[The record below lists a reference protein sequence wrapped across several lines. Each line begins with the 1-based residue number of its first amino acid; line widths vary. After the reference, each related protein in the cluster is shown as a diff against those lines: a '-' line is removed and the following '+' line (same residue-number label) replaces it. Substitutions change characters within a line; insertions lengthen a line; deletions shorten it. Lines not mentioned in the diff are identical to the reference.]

1 MIDIESIRV
10 AVVKGL
16 RESLA
21 VSVIRSNTPNK
32 LPKLP
37 FLSYTITSLLDNEKG
52 TWSRY
57 ESDLADRIPA
67 AQTWSI
73 TLNAADFGECSKL
86 AISAY
91 DYFSKTA
98 TEYFKKY
105 GIVILSV
112 SEIVPRDTFLS
123 VDYEYRL
130 GFDVKLG
137 LMNEVSFKNETAT
150 ENIEVNGRVIKN
162 GGD

>member
-10 AVVKGL
+10 AIVKGL
-16 RESLA
+16 REGLA
-21 VSVIRSNTPNK
+21 VSVIRSNTANK

-37 FLSYTITSLLDNEKG
+37 FLSYTITSLLDNAKS

-57 ESDLADRIPA
+57 DDLTDRIPA
-67 AQTWSI
+67 TQVWSI

-112 SEIVPRDTFLS
+112 SEIVPRDNFLS

-137 LMNEVSFKNETAT
+137 LMNEISFKNETT
-150 ENIEVNGRVIKN
+150 TDDIEVNGRVIKN
-162 GGD
+162 GGV

>member
-1 MIDIESIRV
+1 MVDIESIRV
-10 AVVKGL
+10 AIVKGL
-16 RESLA
+16 REELA
-21 VSVIRSNTPNK
+21 VSVIRSNTANK

-37 FLSYTITSLLDNEKG
+37 FLSYTITSLLDNAKS

-57 ESDLADRIPA
+57 DDLTDRIPA
-67 AQTWSI
+67 TQVWSI

-98 TEYFKKY
+98 TKYFKKY

-112 SEIVPRDTFLS
+112 SEIVPRDNFLS

-137 LMNEVSFKNETAT
+137 LMNEISFKNETTT
-150 ENIEVNGRVIKN
+150 ENIEINGRVIKN

>member
-10 AVVKGL
+10 AIVKGL
-16 RESLA
+16 REGLA
-21 VSVIRSNTPNK
+21 VSVIRSNTANK

-37 FLSYTITSLLDNEKG
+37 FLSYTITSLLDNAKS

-57 ESDLADRIPA
+57 DDLTDRIPA
-67 AQTWSI
+67 TQMWSI

-91 DYFSKTA
+91 DYFSKAA
-98 TEYFKKY
+98 TEYLKKY

-112 SEIVPRDTFLS
+112 SEIVPRDNFLS

-137 LMNEVSFKNETAT
+137 LMNEISFKNETT
-150 ENIEVNGRVIKN
+150 TDDIEVNGRVIKN
-162 GGD
+162 GGV

>member
-10 AVVKGL
+10 AIVKGL
-16 RESLA
+16 REGLA
-21 VSVIRSNTPNK
+21 ISVIRSNTANK

-37 FLSYTITSLLDNEKG
+37 FLSYTITSLLDNAKS

-57 ESDLADRIPA
+57 DDLTDRIPA
-67 AQTWSI
+67 TQVWSI

-112 SEIVPRDTFLS
+112 SEIVPRDNFLS

-137 LMNEVSFKNETAT
+137 LMNEISFKNETT
-150 ENIEVNGRVIKN
+150 TDDIEINGRVIKN

>member
-10 AVVKGL
+10 AIVKGF
-16 RESLA
+16 REGLA
-21 VSVIRSNTPNK
+21 VSVIRSNTANK

-37 FLSYTITSLLDNEKG
+37 FLSYTITSLLDNAKS

-57 ESDLADRIPA
+57 DDLTDRIPA
-67 AQTWSI
+67 TQVWSI

-112 SEIVPRDTFLS
+112 SEIVPRDNFLS

-137 LMNEVSFKNETAT
+137 LMNEISFKNETTT
-150 ENIEVNGRVIKN
+150 ENIEINGRVIKN

>member
-10 AVVKGL
+10 AIVKGL
-16 RESLA
+16 REGLA
-21 VSVIRSNTPNK
+21 ISVIRSNTANK

-37 FLSYTITSLLDNEKG
+37 FLSYTITSLLDNAKS

-57 ESDLADRIPA
+57 DDLTDRIPA
-67 AQTWSI
+67 TQVWSI

-112 SEIVPRDTFLS
+112 SEIVPRDNFLS

-137 LMNEVSFKNETAT
+137 LMNEISFKNETTT
-150 ENIEVNGRVIKN
+150 ENIEINGRVIKN

>member
-10 AVVKGL
+10 AIVKGL
-16 RESLA
+16 REGLA
-21 VSVIRSNTPNK
+21 IPVIRSNTANK

-37 FLSYTITSLLDNEKG
+37 FLSYTITSLLDNAKS

-57 ESDLADRIPA
+57 DDLTDRIPA
-67 AQTWSI
+67 TQVWSI

-112 SEIVPRDTFLS
+112 SEIVLRDNFLTMNT
-123 VDYEYRL
+123 DWAL
-130 GFDVKLG
+130 TLNLG
-137 LMNEVSFKNETAT
+137 L
-150 ENIEVNGRVIKN
+150 
-162 GGD
+162 

>member
-10 AVVKGL
+10 AIVKGL
-16 RESLA
+16 REGLA
-21 VSVIRSNTPNK
+21 IPVIRSNTANK

-37 FLSYTITSLLDNEKG
+37 FLSYTITSLLDNAKS

-57 ESDLADRIPA
+57 DDLTDRIPA
-67 AQTWSI
+67 TQVWSI

-112 SEIVPRDTFLS
+112 SEIVPRDNFLS

-137 LMNEVSFKNETAT
+137 LMNEISFKNETT
-150 ENIEVNGRVIKN
+150 TGDIEINGRVIKN

>member
-10 AVVKGL
+10 AIVKGL
-16 RESLA
+16 REGLA
-21 VSVIRSNTPNK
+21 VSVIRSNTANK

-37 FLSYTITSLLDNEKG
+37 FLSYTITSLLDNAKS

-57 ESDLADRIPA
+57 DDLTDRIPA
-67 AQTWSI
+67 TQVWSI

-112 SEIVPRDTFLS
+112 SEIVPRDNFLS

-137 LMNEVSFKNETAT
+137 LMNEISFKNETTT
-150 ENIEVNGRVIKN
+150 ENIEINGRVIKN